1 MLSQSPRECCRPP
14 PTPLPCSPGSGRWRR
29 SWRWVPGCLMGSQVP
44 APSPSLLTL
53 FQDTE
58 QQHSKVIKLYRSH
71 LLYAVQVSWD
81 MAMGDTATGDHCT
94 MCAPVPRIQW
104 WQQRIHRLPTD
115 RAPECPF
122 CPRAT
127 WMRTCRGC
135 CARS

>member
-81 MAMGDTATGDHCT
+81 MAVGTWLWGTTAPCVHQC
-94 MCAPVPRIQW
+94 PV
-104 WQQRIHRLPTD
+104 HS
-115 RAPECPF
+115 
-122 CPRAT
+122 
-127 WMRTCRGC
+127 GG
-135 CARS
+135 SKGS